1 VTSEDR
7 YTFSQLVSALIE
19 LESGIAEMYRAA
31 SERSQPGT
39 LRELFLS
46 FSRANMEHIKFL
58 TKARRETVIEMLLE
72 PITGLG
78 LEEQVLRAKQMIADQ
93 NLDDRNKAIQLEQT
107 VQDLY
112 NKTSAKVATCQ
123 QTLANF

>member
-1 VTSEDR
+1 
-7 YTFSQLVSALIE
+7 
-19 LESGIAEMYRAA
+19 MYRAA

-112 NKTSAKVATCQ
+112 NKTSAKVAYMSADTSELLKRLSEESAGRKNQ
-123 QTLANF
+123 LLSE